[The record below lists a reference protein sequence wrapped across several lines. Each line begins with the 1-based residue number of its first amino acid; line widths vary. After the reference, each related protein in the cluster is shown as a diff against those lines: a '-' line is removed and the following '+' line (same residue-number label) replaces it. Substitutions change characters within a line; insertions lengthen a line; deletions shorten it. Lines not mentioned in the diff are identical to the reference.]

1 MYSEKSSWY
10 LKKILLRI
18 FNFKAVI
25 GMTLGA
31 TAGFLYYYFVG
42 CTSNSCPITSN
53 PWKSLAW
60 GLIIGWLAGDAF
72 YSGKNNKSKNP
83 SS

>member
-1 MYSEKSSWY
+1 M
-10 LKKILLRI
+10 KKILLRI
-18 FNFKAVI
+18 FNLKALI
-25 GMTLGA
+25 GMFLGA
-31 TAGFLYYYFVG
+31 TAGFLYYYYVG
-42 CTSNSCPITSN
+42 CVNGSCPITSN
-53 PWKSLAW
+53 PWSSLAW

>member
-1 MYSEKSSWY
+1 M
-10 LKKILLRI
+10 KKVLFRI

-25 GMTLGA
+25 GMLLGA
-31 TAGFLYYYFVG
+31 LGGYLYYYFVG
-42 CTSNSCPITSN
+42 CVNGSCPITSN

-60 GLIIGWLAGDAF
+60 GLVVGWLAGDAF
-72 YSGKNNKSKNP
+72 YKNKDNNSKTT